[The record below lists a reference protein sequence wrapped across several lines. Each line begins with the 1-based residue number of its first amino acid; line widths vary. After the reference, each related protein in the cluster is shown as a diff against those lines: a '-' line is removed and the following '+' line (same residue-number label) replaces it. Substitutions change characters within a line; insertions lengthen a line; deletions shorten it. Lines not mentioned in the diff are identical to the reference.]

1 MENVVSETNV
11 SKKELI
17 EEKNLLNPINFN
29 DVNNI
34 EKDLGVVE
42 VQLDNVIDLDKLNA
56 FNEENYRV
64 DIKLNDV
71 AFSISLEEDIR
82 KIQQH
87 HIAYNVELDGFAMTS
102 LALRKLADIVEATK
116 CMATL
121 STVKIPLNKNNSL

>member
-1 MENVVSETNV
+1 MENVVLERNV
-11 SKKELI
+11 SINEI
-17 EEKNLLNPINFN
+17 EERNLLKETKFN
-29 DVNNI
+29 NVQNI
-34 EKDLGVVE
+34 VE

-121 STVKIPLNKNNSL
+121 STVKIPINKNNSL